1 MSTQQ
6 KQWGAIIVMIA
17 LFAMIAFVTN
27 LCTPMATI
35 IKNQGEIS
43 NVLAQIG
50 NYGNFV
56 AYLVMGIP
64 AGMLISKYGYK
75 KTALIGLVIGLALAA
90 LGSASNVMAV
100 EGLDIRDQGMALA
113 VVQVFIDLSYIVG
126 PVAYG
131 YAVTSVGYSG
141 SYTAMAVMGLAALCI
156 YLLTCSPLVRGRMT
170 GRS

>member
-1 MSTQQ
+1 MGTYTAVFFVVLSAATVISRLGIMG
-6 KQWGAIIVMIA
+6 KYDSVGPDPILIP
-17 LFAMIAFVTN
+17 LF
-27 LCTPMATI
+27 
-35 IKNQGEIS
+35 
-43 NVLAQIG
+43 VL
-50 NYGNFV
+50 Y
-56 AYLVMGIP
+56 M
-64 AGMLISKYGYK
+64 
-75 KTALIGLVIGLALAA
+75 IGLLLLGAAPFGEAILVSAFVIGLALAA

-170 GRS
+170 GRI